1 MVEPCKLIPNNALE
15 GRTQKASHSV
25 ALTYASDEE
34 IDIVNVLVDHL
45 QTLYNLVW
53 DVVNHV
59 VKMGH
64 PAQPTQFPEAV
75 VAWKSMVPPTLDVQ
89 GCQVHSK
96 ALVSLE
102 EMVGQL
108 VRHDVVE
115 VLAWLTGKPDE
126 ESVKASRS
134 VDELGVEELVG
145 EWDRAYSPS
154 LDGSFLDQAAKYRMS
169 GWMLTTWYLLQQT
182 LDQCVTKSEGSSGE
196 TVEDCRIDLSTVLL
210 AVPTTQG

>member
-1 MVEPCKLIPNNALE
+1 
-15 GRTQKASHSV
+15 
-25 ALTYASDEE
+25 
-34 IDIVNVLVDHL
+34 
-45 QTLYNLVW
+45 
-53 DVVNHV
+53 
-59 VKMGH
+59 
-64 PAQPTQFPEAV
+64 
-75 VAWKSMVPPTLDVQ
+75 
-89 GCQVHSK
+89 
-96 ALVSLE
+96 
-102 EMVGQL
+102 MVGQL